1 MSVGMWRKGSP
12 HKLLVGMYTG
22 TDNSLDVSRKTENKT
37 YHMTQQFHLL
47 VYIPPKTEKLI

>member
-12 HKLLVGMYTG
+12 HKLLVGMYIG